1 MPEKHVEAPICS
13 NYGPGEAPRW
23 EVYSRCIHCGLCLNA
38 CPTYRELGLE
48 MDSPRGRIYQ
58 MIQVESGRLPL
69 TESFVKHIDLCL
81 DCRACETACPS
92 GVEYGRLV
100 ETARGQIDRYGK
112 RPLMQRL
119 FRNAFLY
126 GLLPHRS
133 RLELVGRLL
142 RFYQRSGLEKLVLG
156 SGVLHLFPGRL
167 AKVARLAPRM
177 EKPFFTER
185 LGTVVP
191 AVGERR
197 YRVAFFAGC
206 IANLAFAR
214 LNDATVRVL
223 ARNGCEVVIPAAQG
237 CCGALHVHAGARNAA
252 RDLAKRN
259 IEAFGATPSPG
270 ASRHPLPQ
278 GGEGSYPPGGKS
290 NEQELP
296 LPSLPTPPRG
306 RAAGGEG
313 VPKQAEALGAF
324 DAIITNAAGC
334 GSVLKEYPLLFEE
347 VDREWHDR
355 AVAFQRK
362 MQDVTEFLAAI
373 DLNRNLAPVKA
384 RSTYQDPCHLG
395 HAQRIRTAPRRLLA
409 AVPGLE
415 LVELKETEVCCGSA
429 GIYNVVH
436 NEMAEQLLAAKMR
449 RIDETGADIILTA
462 NPGCLL
468 QLRAGVARSGNKRRR
483 VMHVVELLDEAY
495 QG

>member
-1 MPEKHVEAPICS
+1 MNNSSTVAFPSEKEAASICS

-23 EVYSRCIHCGLCLNA
+23 DFYSRCIHCGLCLNS

-119 FRNAFLY
+119 FRHAFLY

-142 RFYQRSGLEKLVLG
+142 RFYQNSGAEKLVLG

-167 AKVARLAPRM
+167 ANVARLAPRM

-185 LGTVVP
+185 LGTVIP
-191 AVGERR
+191 SVGERR
-197 YRVAFFAGC
+197 HRVAFFAGC

-237 CCGALHVHAGARNAA
+237 CCGALHVHAGARDAA

-259 IEAFGATPSPG
+259 IETFM
-270 ASRHPLPQ
+270 
-278 GGEGSYPPGGKS
+278 
-290 NEQELP
+290 
-296 LPSLPTPPRG
+296 
-306 RAAGGEG
+306 AAQPNG
-313 VPKQAEALGAF
+313 F

-347 VDREWHDR
+347 VDREWHER

-362 MQDVTEFLAAI
+362 MQDVTEFLASI
-373 DLNRNLAPVKA
+373 NLNRDLAPVKA
-384 RSTYQDPCHLG
+384 RATYQDPCHLG

-415 LVELKETEVCCGSA
+415 FVELKETEVCCGSA

-436 NEMAEQLLAAKMR
+436 NEMAERLLAAKMR
-449 RIDETGADIILTA
+449 RIDETGADLILTA

-468 QLRAGVARSGNKRRR
+468 QLRAGVARSGNGKRRR

-495 QG
+495 QGVGNRG

>member
-1 MPEKHVEAPICS
+1 
-13 NYGPGEAPRW
+13 
-23 EVYSRCIHCGLCLNA
+23 
-38 CPTYRELGLE
+38 

-112 RPLMQRL
+112 RPLIQRL
-119 FRNAFLY
+119 FRNAFLH

-133 RLELVGRLL
+133 RLELVGKLL
-142 RFYQRSGLEKLVLG
+142 RFYQRSGAEKLVLG

-167 AKVARLAPRM
+167 ANVARLAPRM

-237 CCGALHVHAGARNAA
+237 CCGALHVHAGARDAA
-252 RDLAKRN
+252 RNLAKRN
-259 IEAFGATPSPG
+259 IEAFMTAKP
-270 ASRHPLPQ
+270 
-278 GGEGSYPPGGKS
+278 EG
-290 NEQELP
+290 
-296 LPSLPTPPRG
+296 
-306 RAAGGEG
+306 
-313 VPKQAEALGAF
+313 F

-373 DLNRNLAPVKA
+373 DLNRNLGPVKA
-384 RSTYQDPCHLG
+384 RATYQDPCHLG

-409 AVPGLE
+409 AIPGLE

-436 NEMAEQLLAAKMR
+436 NEMAERLLAAKMR

-468 QLRAGVARSGNKRRR
+468 QLRAGVAQSGNGKQRR

-495 QG
+495 QESGDRV